1 MELAQILF
9 SFKGRINRAKY
20 WLVVLVS
27 SAIFVT
33 AILIAV
39 AAQSWALGVLAGL
52 LAIPSLTSSLAVAVK
67 RLHDREKSAW
77 WLLVFYLL
85 PALLDGMANI
95 SGDAGLVFSLASFAV
110 SIWAL
115 VELGCLRGTIGDNQ
129 YGPDPLAG
137 RE

>member
-1 MELAQILF
+1 MELAQIWF
-9 SFKGRINRAKY
+9 GFKGRINRAKY
-20 WLVVLVS
+20 WLVLLVS

-33 AILIAV
+33 AVLIAF
-39 AAQSWALGVLAGL
+39 AAQSWALGILAGL
-52 LAIPSLTSSLAVAVK
+52 LLIPTLVSSLAVATK

-85 PALLDGMANI
+85 PALLDGIANVI
-95 SGDAGLVFSLASFAV
+95 GDAGLVFSLASFGV
-110 SIWAL
+110 SVWAL

-137 RE
+137 RG

>member
-1 MELAQILF
+1 MELAQIWF

-20 WLVVLVS
+20 WLVLLVS

-33 AILIAV
+33 VVLIAF
-39 AAQSWALGVLAGL
+39 AAQSWALGILAGL
-52 LAIPSLTSSLAVAVK
+52 LLIPTLVSSLAVAVK
-67 RLHDREKSAW
+67 RLHDREKNAW

-85 PALLDGMANI
+85 PALLDGIANVT
-95 SGDAGLVFSLASFAV
+95 GDASLVFSLASFAV
-110 SIWAL
+110 SLWAL

-137 RE
+137 RG